1 MMKFPRRFLLP
12 AILGVLS
19 LFLTPLRAENGV
31 DSWISL
37 FDGETLGCWE
47 GGGEAGGVEPKVKD
61 GCLVIGMGSMSS
73 GIKFNPEKAEAP
85 FPSVNYEIEYTAKR
99 QLGNDFFAAMTFPC
113 GESCCTL
120 VNGGWGGTLFGLSS
134 IDGMDASENN
144 YSSYHGFKNKTWY
157 VFRIRV
163 TEKTITVWLD
173 EEKKIEVY
181 TENHRISIR
190 MEMNRYKPFGI
201 ASWVSEG
208 WVKSIRYR
216 HLTDDE
222 AHDIDAEADR
232 QTRGKLRLR
241 IE

>member
-1 MMKFPRRFLLP
+1 
-12 AILGVLS
+12 
-19 LFLTPLRAENGV
+19 
-31 DSWISL
+31 
-37 FDGETLGCWE
+37 
-47 GGGEAGGVEPKVKD
+47 
-61 GCLVIGMGSMSS
+61 
-73 GIKFNPEKAEAP
+73 
-85 FPSVNYEIEYTAKR
+85 
-99 QLGNDFFAAMTFPC
+99 
-113 GESCCTL
+113 
-120 VNGGWGGTLFGLSS
+120 
-134 IDGMDASENN
+134 MDASENN

-232 QTRGKLRLR
+232 QTRETKAQDRINPSYENRRIVAVFNELPCGKAVHGFRLVLFPITQPPGTNLSAR
-241 IE
+241 AAAFKVAVNFSARPNSPRDS